1 MLKLKYLFVNFE
13 LAKECLKLYDYDK
26 ESLDEMLQYFRISS
40 NAIYPF
46 RYGNNPEKICFLRL
60 SPAEEKPFSD
70 VASEIRLIEWL
81 VDRGFP
87 AMRPLPMKNGNLSD
101 QINTKWGIYNISCFE
116 KVPGD
121 SLEDTDGTLQIVKGY
136 GETLGMLHSLMKEY
150 PYPEERRD
158 HKALFKVIET
168 RLSQYHAPEPVM
180 KEFAWIS
187 EELAELPICSDNY
200 GVIHYDFEPDNVFY
214 DEKTGTYSVID
225 FDDAI
230 RCWYT
235 LDVVRALDALDEV
248 VEGADLKEAEVCFL
262 NSYKNAASFTDEQ
275 LSELPLMRRLVHLQE
290 YSTLLYVMSEPVY
303 EKPEW
308 MIALIE
314 KLECKLKKLENVI
327 ANSLSI

>member
-1 MLKLKYLFVNFE
+1 MLKLKYLFANFE

-26 ESLDEMLQYFRISS
+26 ESVDEMLQYFRISS
-40 NAIYPF
+40 NAVYPF
-46 RYGNNPEKICFLRL
+46 RYAKNPEKICFLRL
-60 SPAEEKPFSD
+60 SPAEEKPISD
-70 VASEIRLIEWL
+70 VASEIRLMEWL
-81 VDRGFP
+81 VGRGFP
-87 AMRPLPMKNGNLSD
+87 AMKSLPMKNGKLSD

-121 SLEDTDGTLQIVKGY
+121 SLEDTDVTLQIVKEF

-150 PYPEERRD
+150 PYSEERRD
-158 HKALFKVIET
+158 HKALLKEIET
-168 RLSQYHAPEPVM
+168 RLSQYHASEPVM
-180 KEFAWIS
+180 KEFAQIS
-187 EELAELPICSDNY
+187 EKLAELPICSDNY
-200 GVIHYDFEPDNVFY
+200 GVIHYDFEPDNVFF
-214 DEKTGTYSVID
+214 DKKTGTYSVID

-248 VEGADLKEAEVCFL
+248 VKGADLKEIKVCFL
-262 NSYKNAASFTDEQ
+262 DGYKKAASFMEEQ
-275 LSELPLMRRLVHLQE
+275 QSELSLMRRLVHLQE

-314 KLECKLKKLENVI
+314 KLECKLKKLEHVI
-327 ANSLSI
+327 ANPLSI